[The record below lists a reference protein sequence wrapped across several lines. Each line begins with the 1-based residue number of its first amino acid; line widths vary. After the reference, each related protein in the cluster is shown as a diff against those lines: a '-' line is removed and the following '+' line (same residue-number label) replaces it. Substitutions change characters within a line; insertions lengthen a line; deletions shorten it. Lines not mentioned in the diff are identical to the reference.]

1 MLSNKKLVE
10 IERQNNRNMP
20 SSEAGVIETLLQH
33 IKDVHAQTH
42 LRYRVA
48 YEIFHMRPGG
58 LYRNRMTL
66 GFAWSQK
73 EAEELIAELREK
85 RITSGNPK
93 ITRIHVIKIDGKWY
107 NILVTPRGDDLGL
120 FITGN
125 AQAAE
130 RSTLDPEFK
139 EIHHVA
145 E

>member
-10 IERQNNRNMP
+10 IERQNRATP
-20 SSEAGVIETLLQH
+20 SSESSVIEALLQH

-48 YEIFHMRPGG
+48 YEIFRMNPGG
-58 LYRNRMTL
+58 LYRNRTTL

-73 EAEELIAELREK
+73 EAETLIAELREK
-85 RITSGNPK
+85 RVTPGNPK

-107 NILVTPRGDDLGL
+107 NILVTPRGDDVGL

-139 EIHHVA
+139 EIHYVA